1 MRTHH
6 AGGTDQKKDRDGQKG
21 GRDGSVATGM
31 TPIISMR
38 PHLKLHLSSIIS
50 NNYFPLLDFV
60 NVMFVRSSFCLC
72 VFLCLCERGS
82 IDIIINRFKIHRWI
96 DR

>member
-1 MRTHH
+1 M
-6 AGGTDQKKDRDGQKG
+6 
-21 GRDGSVATGM
+21 ATGK
-31 TPIISMR
+31 TPIISIR
-38 PHLKLHLSSIIS
+38 PHLKLYFSSIIS

-82 IDIIINRFKIHRWI
+82 IDIIINRFKIHRLI